1 MNNNVNIITKT
12 NTKIEK
18 IENKLNNLEEEI
30 IKLLKF
36 KYHDEFYNPNNFKTK
51 LSEIDNSKLYSYFK
65 NEINLNEINSN
76 RIIEKYIILEPDLCL
91 YDIDIIS
98 LLFKYIENVN
108 KLLEL
113 QHGVINSDSDN
124 LQNNNKNNN
133 KNNNMSYYDYILSF
147 FYNNNTFSNIKDTK
161 IIYRDNINYFNNKY
175 FNINIRKDIKE
186 KFIVIANSI
195 LII

>member
-1 MNNNVNIITKT
+1 MNNNVNIITNT
-12 NTKIEK
+12 NTKIHK

-36 KYHDEFYNPNNFKTK
+36 KYHDEYYNPYNLKTK
-51 LSEIDNSKLYSYFK
+51 LSKIDNSKLYSYFK

-76 RIIEKYIILEPDLCL
+76 KIIEKYILIEQDLCL

-98 LLFKYIENVN
+98 IIFKYIKNVN

-113 QHGVINSDSDN
+113 QHDIINIDN
-124 LQNNNKNNN
+124 LQKNNN
-133 KNNNMSYYDYILSF
+133 NNISYYDYILSF
-147 FYNNNTFSNIKDTK
+147 FYNNNKLIDDK
-161 IIYRDNINYFNNKY
+161 IIYRDTINYFNNKY
-175 FNINIRKDIKE
+175 LNITIRKDIKE
-186 KFIVIANSI
+186 KFIVIANNI

>member
-12 NTKIEK
+12 NIKIEK

-76 RIIEKYIILEPDLCL
+76 RIIEKYIILEPYLCL

-98 LLFKYIENVN
+98 LIFKYIENVN

-113 QHGVINSDSDN
+113 KHGVINSDN
-124 LQNNNKNNN
+124 LQNNN

-161 IIYRDNINYFNNKY
+161 LIYRDNINYFNNKY
-175 FNINIRKDIKE
+175 LNINIRKDIKE

>member
-1 MNNNVNIITKT
+1 MNNNVNIIKK
-12 NTKIEK
+12 NNIKIEK

-76 RIIEKYIILEPDLCL
+76 RIIEKYIILEPYLCL

-98 LLFKYIENVN
+98 LIFKYIENVN

-113 QHGVINSDSDN
+113 KHGVINSDN
-124 LQNNNKNNN
+124 LQNNN

-161 IIYRDNINYFNNKY
+161 LIYRDNINYFNNKY
-175 FNINIRKDIKE
+175 LNINIRKDIKE